1 MPIDIHFKMN
11 SDANGKDPDSHS
23 PTLRAYHQQ
32 LWSKAL
38 PNGKEFTI
46 ERLGQYLGHSSDMGT
61 FYLGSDAI
69 THSYKHHERKRWL
82 TSQIPDGVD
91 ALFDLG
97 LTIGAYTLFPNN
109 RIDMKPTINGARGM
123 SAMIDDRFDLTL
135 ECIRRHYEFT
145 TKTGEMRS
153 VSSSPLGAVLAR
165 YADFFSLFESFEG
178 YVNFFLLQDL
188 VAPDESVKFYLPFD
202 DFQTRPTFQSVDDYR
217 RYRSGV
223 MAFLAGRNGRIAD
236 SVKIPA
242 SEK

>member
-82 TSQIPDGVD
+82 TSQIPDVVD

-135 ECIRRHYEFT
+135 ECIRRHYEFHDQKPVKCEAFPPVRSALFSRVMPT
-145 TKTGEMRS
+145 SSACSNPSKGTSTFFCCKT
-153 VSSSPLGAVLAR
+153 
-165 YADFFSLFESFEG
+165 
-178 YVNFFLLQDL
+178 L

-202 DFQTRPTFQSVDDYR
+202 DFQTRPTFPIR
-217 RYRSGV
+217 R
-223 MAFLAGRNGRIAD
+223 
-236 SVKIPA
+236 
-242 SEK
+242 